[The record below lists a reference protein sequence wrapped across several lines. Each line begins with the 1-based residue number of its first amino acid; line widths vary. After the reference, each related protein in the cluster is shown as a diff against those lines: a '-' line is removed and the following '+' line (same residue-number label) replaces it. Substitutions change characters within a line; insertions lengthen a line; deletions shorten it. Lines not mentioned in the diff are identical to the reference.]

1 MIPKAVTAD
10 THRRTA
16 RPAAAARGGSLL
28 GGRER
33 SLNGPFS
40 GNELDPFL
48 IRTEKGWMDGWT
60 SRQAAEEPANREAV
74 HSFFGPPIRHANNW
88 KTTATWTRRKAG
100 RSRALGCTRSA
111 QMTTIHTNIPVQVR
125 ESATNSQQMEVV
137 QGRRALVLEA
147 LAWSVWCIVEER
159 FSQRTHP

>member
-1 MIPKAVTAD
+1 M
-10 THRRTA
+10 
-16 RPAAAARGGSLL
+16 

-48 IRTEKGWMDGWT
+48 IRTERMDG
-60 SRQAAEEPANREAV
+60 R
-74 HSFFGPPIRHANNW
+74 
-88 KTTATWTRRKAG
+88 AG
-100 RSRALGCTRSA
+100 RQPREQQTGKLSIRFLGRPFVTPTTGRRQRRGRGGAPSA

-125 ESATNSQQMEVV
+125 EGATNSQQMEVV

-147 LAWSVWCIVEER
+147 LARSVWCIVEER
-159 FSQRTHP
+159 FTQTRQRTHPWIEKTFNDTFRCYLRQNENNELGKKGVR